1 MKSERVA
8 KWDNLK
14 VIMIF
19 CVVLGHTLYEFIGK
33 GTGTAKGIY
42 LFIYTFHMPVFIF
55 LTGMFAKNTIAKKR
69 YDRVVEF
76 LLIYLVMK
84 FLDHL
89 GRCLTAKTRKAD
101 FFSPAYLKEIRE
113 GLFSANK
120 GFHLFWEDGP
130 AWFALAVA
138 VFLFLTIQVREMDA
152 RIVMTAA
159 VLLGCL
165 AGLDNHLGDHL
176 ASMRICTFYPVFL
189 LGYYTDPRR
198 PDEGSGEAAGH
209 REGSRRTPGS
219 RIGAGAARILSAL
232 GLGLVLTVCLMWS
245 EDLYPRVNFLKGKT
259 DYAAL
264 GLGVNGVI
272 LRLVCYGFW
281 ILMIFGVIA
290 LCPRRE
296 YFWTWLGKR
305 TMSVFIWHKFILT
318 LILKLFYGEYYI
330 KYEMPHYYM
339 FAAFCL
345 AVTVTVI
352 TAYLPGFRLSG
363 WTGTAGKKKA
373 GRRTE

>member
-55 LTGMFAKNTIAKKR
+55 LTGMFAKNTIVKKR
-69 YDRVVEF
+69 YDRVVEYLF
-76 LLIYLVMK
+76 IYLIMK

-89 GRCLTAKTRKAD
+89 GRCLTSRTRKAD

-138 VFLFLTIQVREMDA
+138 VFLFLTIQLREMDA

-176 ASMRICTFYPVFL
+176 ASARICTFYPVFL
-189 LGYYTDPRR
+189 MGYYTDPLKM
-198 PDEGSGEAAGH
+198 DGGSGGTAGH
-209 REGSRRTPGS
+209 SRPLAG

-232 GLGLVLTVCLMWS
+232 GLGLVLVICLMGS
-245 EDLYPRVNFLKGKT
+245 ETLYPRVNFLKGKS

-264 GLGVNGVI
+264 GLGINGVL
-272 LRLVCYGFW
+272 LRFICYGFW
-281 ILMIFGVIA
+281 ILMICAVIS

-318 LILKLFYGEYYI
+318 VILKLFYGEYYI

-339 FAAFCL
+339 FAALCL
-345 AVTVTVI
+345 AVMVTVI

-363 WTGTAGKKKA
+363 WAGPAGKQKA
-373 GRRTE
+373 GKRTE